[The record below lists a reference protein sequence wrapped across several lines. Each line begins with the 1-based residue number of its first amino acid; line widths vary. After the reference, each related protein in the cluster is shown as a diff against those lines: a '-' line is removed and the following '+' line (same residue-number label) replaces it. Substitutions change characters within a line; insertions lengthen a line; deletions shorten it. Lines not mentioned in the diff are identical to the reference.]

1 MSKLN
6 TLLFS
11 ILLIYLSS
19 CASIVSKTRYP
30 VSLNST
36 PNNATVTIT
45 DKKGREVYSGQ
56 TPANIYLKS
65 GSGYFGK
72 AQYLIK
78 FTKEGYQAK
87 TVPITATL
95 NGWYFGNIVFGGLI
109 GFLIVDPAT
118 GAMYRIDTM
127 QINETL
133 GQTVAQA
140 DENSLKIMSIDEVPE
155 IWKSKLIEIKS
166 E

>member
-1 MSKLN
+1 VGLCINTQTSFYMSKLN

-78 FTKEGYQAK
+78 FTKEVIRLRQYQ
-87 TVPITATL
+87 L
-95 NGWYFGNIVFGGLI
+95 LLHLMGGIL
-109 GFLIVDPAT
+109 
-118 GAMYRIDTM
+118 
-127 QINETL
+127 
-133 GQTVAQA
+133 
-140 DENSLKIMSIDEVPE
+140 E
-155 IWKSKLIEIKS
+155 I
-166 E
+166 

>member
-1 MSKLN
+1 V
-6 TLLFS
+6 
-11 ILLIYLSS
+11 I
-19 CASIVSKTRYP
+19 
-30 VSLNST
+30 
-36 PNNATVTIT
+36 
-45 DKKGREVYSGQ
+45 
-56 TPANIYLKS
+56 
-65 GSGYFGK
+65 
-72 AQYLIK
+72 
-78 FTKEGYQAK
+78 
-87 TVPITATL
+87 
-95 NGWYFGNIVFGGLI
+95 GGLI

-155 IWKSKLIEIKS
+155 SWKSKLIEIKS